1 MMETFSAGQFDIAVI
16 GAGHAGIEAALAAAR
31 LGLETIVFTINLD
44 AVGNLPCNPA
54 IGGTGKGHLVRELD
68 ALGGEMAKAADE
80 CCIQYRLLNLRKG
93 PAVWSLRAQ
102 ADRRKYQERMKR
114 TLERQT
120 HLTVRQGE
128 VVELRA
134 EGGAVRQV
142 VLSTGAVYD
151 VKAAILATGTYLKGR
166 TIIGNCVED
175 SGPDGLHAAGPLT
188 DSLLKLG
195 LPLRRFK
202 TGTPPRVNAR
212 TVDFDEMEVQPGDE
226 IPVPFSYSTKN
237 PPYNQAVCWL
247 TWTTEETKRIVQE
260 NLDRAPMYSGLIE
273 GIGPR
278 YCPSFETK
286 IVRFPDKL
294 RHQLFVEPMGL
305 NTEELYIQGF
315 SSSMPEEVQVQ
326 MLHSVP
332 GLRRAVMTRPA
343 YAIEYDCIDP
353 TALYPTLEYKHI
365 EGLYGAGQFNG
376 SSGYEEAAVQGFV
389 AGVNAARKIKGE
401 SPFILGREQA
411 YIGTLI
417 DDLVTKGTNEPY
429 RMMTSRSEYRL
440 ILRQDNADERL
451 APIGHELGLVSDET
465 LQKVVGKYDA
475 VRREIKRLEHT
486 GVGAS
491 DALNALLSAR
501 GTAEVRDGSP
511 LIALLR
517 RPQLTYDDL
526 RDFDAGC
533 RAFPPALAESVEI
546 AVKYEGYIRRQMV
559 EVAEFA
565 RLERRAIPEDI
576 DYAKIDGLRLE
587 AREKLAAIRPQNLG
601 QAGRISG
608 VSPADVA
615 ALMLYITSKTRD

>member
-1 MMETFSAGQFDIAVI
+1 
-16 GAGHAGIEAALAAAR
+16 
-31 LGLETIVFTINLD
+31 
-44 AVGNLPCNPA
+44 
-54 IGGTGKGHLVRELD
+54 
-68 ALGGEMAKAADE
+68 
-80 CCIQYRLLNLRKG
+80 
-93 PAVWSLRAQ
+93 
-102 ADRRKYQERMKR
+102 
-114 TLERQT
+114 
-120 HLTVRQGE
+120 
-128 VVELRA
+128 
-134 EGGAVRQV
+134 
-142 VLSTGAVYD
+142 
-151 VKAAILATGTYLKGR
+151 
-166 TIIGNCVED
+166 
-175 SGPDGLHAAGPLT
+175 
-188 DSLLKLG
+188 
-195 LPLRRFK
+195 
-202 TGTPPRVNAR
+202 
-212 TVDFDEMEVQPGDE
+212 
-226 IPVPFSYSTKN
+226 
-237 PPYNQAVCWL
+237 
-247 TWTTEETKRIVQE
+247 
-260 NLDRAPMYSGLIE
+260 
-273 GIGPR
+273 
-278 YCPSFETK
+278 
-286 IVRFPDKL
+286 
-294 RHQLFVEPMGL
+294 
-305 NTEELYIQGF
+305 
-315 SSSMPEEVQVQ
+315 
-326 MLHSVP
+326 
-332 GLRRAVMTRPA
+332 
-343 YAIEYDCIDP
+343 
-353 TALYPTLEYKHI
+353 
-365 EGLYGAGQFNG
+365 
-376 SSGYEEAAVQGFV
+376 
-389 AGVNAARKIKGE
+389 
-401 SPFILGREQA
+401 
-411 YIGTLI
+411 
-417 DDLVTKGTNEPY
+417 
-429 RMMTSRSEYRL
+429 MMTSRSEYRL